1 VSAEWTRRAV
11 DRRGELAGSAMSVA
25 MAMLFAGVV
34 ILGSKVQAG
43 GPPFV
48 TLAIRFGGQS
58 VLLVGLALMLG
69 RPGLPAQGERLALA
83 VAGTLGYGTEAALYF
98 SALNHG
104 SAAAITLL
112 FYTYPV
118 WVMLATIGLDRR
130 APPPALF
137 VALALAIGGSAVVVL
152 GGGDEADVEPL
163 GIELALATAV
173 TYTAYLVGTDRHV
186 RRTDPVTAAG
196 WLGAGAAVANVVF
209 ALVLGSLVMPPGAT
223 PMRLVAI
230 VLVSAGAFAA
240 MLAGLQKV
248 GAVRNAI
255 IGVLEPLTVAVLASV
270 FLDQP
275 ITPVVAAGGIFILVG
290 AVIASAVR
298 TTAPADPKVCGPVP
312 DGPRS
317 STRTRRTCD
326 RARRPW
332 SRCARTAWCST
343 GPSSIPAAAA
353 SRATRGSCDGT
364 VASAA
369 WPTPRS
375 RATTAAWCTRSTTP
389 RRRRRSER
397 P

>member
-1 VSAEWTRRAV
+1 
-11 DRRGELAGSAMSVA
+11 MSVA

-118 WVMLATIGLDRR
+118 WVMLASIGLARR

-163 GIELALATAV
+163 GIALALATAV

-275 ITPVVAAGGIFILVG
+275 ITPVVAAGGILYLVG
-290 AVIASAVR
+290 AVLASAFR
-298 TTAPADPKVCGPVP
+298 PPAPAAPNV
-312 DGPRS
+312 
-317 STRTRRTCD
+317 
-326 RARRPW
+326 
-332 SRCARTAWCST
+332 
-343 GPSSIPAAAA
+343 
-353 SRATRGSCDGT
+353 
-364 VASAA
+364 
-369 WPTPRS
+369 
-375 RATTAAWCTRSTTP
+375 
-389 RRRRRSER
+389 
-397 P
+397 

>member
-1 VSAEWTRRAV
+1 
-11 DRRGELAGSAMSVA
+11 MSVA

-69 RPGLPAQGERLALA
+69 RPGLPARGERLALA

-163 GIELALATAV
+163 GIALAIATAV

-196 WLGAGAAVANVVF
+196 WLGAGAAASNVVF
-209 ALVLGSLVMPPGAT
+209 ALVLGSFVVPSGAT
-223 PMRLVAI
+223 PVRLTAI

-255 IGVLEPLTVAVLASV
+255 IGVLEPLTVAVLASI

-275 ITPVVAAGGIFILVG
+275 ITPLVAAGGTLILVG
-290 AVIASAVR
+290 AVIASVVR
-298 TTAPADPKVCGPVP
+298 TTV
-312 DGPRS
+312 
-317 STRTRRTCD
+317 
-326 RARRPW
+326 
-332 SRCARTAWCST
+332 TAE
-343 GPSSIPAAAA
+343 PN
-353 SRATRGSCDGT
+353 
-364 VASAA
+364 V
-369 WPTPRS
+369 
-375 RATTAAWCTRSTTP
+375 
-389 RRRRRSER
+389 
-397 P
+397 

>member
-1 VSAEWTRRAV
+1 MSVGATRRAV

-69 RPGLPAQGERLALA
+69 RPGLPARGERLALA

-152 GGGDEADVEPL
+152 GGGDETDVEPL
-163 GIELALATAV
+163 GIALALATAV

-196 WLGAGAAVANVVF
+196 WLGAGAAVSNVIF
-209 ALVLGSLVMPPGAT
+209 ALALGSLVMPPGAT

-255 IGVLEPLTVAVLASV
+255 IGVLEPLTVAVLASI

-275 ITPVVAAGGIFILVG
+275 ITPVVAAGGTLILVG

-298 TTAPADPKVCGPVP
+298 TT
-312 DGPRS
+312 
-317 STRTRRTCD
+317 T
-326 RARRPW
+326 
-332 SRCARTAWCST
+332 
-343 GPSSIPAAAA
+343 
-353 SRATRGSCDGT
+353 T
-364 VASAA
+364 VE
-369 WPTPRS
+369 PNV
-375 RATTAAWCTRSTTP
+375 
-389 RRRRRSER
+389 
-397 P
+397 

>member
-1 VSAEWTRRAV
+1 
-11 DRRGELAGSAMSVA
+11 

-48 TLAIRFGGQS
+48 TLAIRFGCQS

-69 RPGLPAQGERLALA
+69 RPGLPARGERLALA

-163 GIELALATAV
+163 GIALALATAV

-196 WLGAGAAVANVVF
+196 WLGAGAAVSNVVF
-209 ALVLGSLVMPPGAT
+209 AMVLGSLVVPPGAT

-275 ITPVVAAGGIFILVG
+275 ITPVVAAGGILILVG

-298 TTAPADPKVCGPVP
+298 TTA
-312 DGPRS
+312 
-317 STRTRRTCD
+317 
-326 RARRPW
+326 
-332 SRCARTAWCST
+332 TAE
-343 GPSSIPAAAA
+343 PN
-353 SRATRGSCDGT
+353 
-364 VASAA
+364 V
-369 WPTPRS
+369 
-375 RATTAAWCTRSTTP
+375 
-389 RRRRRSER
+389 
-397 P
+397 

>member
-1 VSAEWTRRAV
+1 
-11 DRRGELAGSAMSVA
+11 MSVA

-163 GIELALATAV
+163 GIALALATAV

-255 IGVLEPLTVAVLASV
+255 IGVLEPLTVAVLASI

-275 ITPVVAAGGIFILVG
+275 ITPVVAAGGTLILVG

-298 TTAPADPKVCGPVP
+298 TT
-312 DGPRS
+312 
-317 STRTRRTCD
+317 T
-326 RARRPW
+326 
-332 SRCARTAWCST
+332 
-343 GPSSIPAAAA
+343 
-353 SRATRGSCDGT
+353 T
-364 VASAA
+364 VE
-369 WPTPRS
+369 PNV
-375 RATTAAWCTRSTTP
+375 
-389 RRRRRSER
+389 
-397 P
+397 

>member
-1 VSAEWTRRAV
+1 
-11 DRRGELAGSAMSVA
+11 MSVA

-163 GIELALATAV
+163 GIALALATAV

-196 WLGAGAAVANVVF
+196 WLGAGAAASNVVF
-209 ALVLGSLVMPPGAT
+209 ALVLGSFVVPSGAT
-223 PMRLVAI
+223 PVRLTAI

-255 IGVLEPLTVAVLASV
+255 IGVLEPLTVAVLASI

-275 ITPVVAAGGIFILVG
+275 ITPVVAAGGTLILVG
-290 AVIASAVR
+290 AVIASVVR
-298 TTAPADPKVCGPVP
+298 TTV
-312 DGPRS
+312 
-317 STRTRRTCD
+317 
-326 RARRPW
+326 
-332 SRCARTAWCST
+332 TAE
-343 GPSSIPAAAA
+343 PN
-353 SRATRGSCDGT
+353 
-364 VASAA
+364 V
-369 WPTPRS
+369 
-375 RATTAAWCTRSTTP
+375 
-389 RRRRRSER
+389 
-397 P
+397 